1 MIYRVSAHFKELFKM
16 KILVIVDMQN
26 DFINGALGTPE
37 AQAVVGDVAKKIS
50 GFDGDLIC
58 ITKDTHRS
66 ADYLK
71 TQEGQL
77 LPVEH
82 CIEGTH
88 GWRLD
93 DSIAT
98 AISHAAIDAGKSVS
112 VFQKGTFGSVE
123 LGDYLVELS
132 ARMKQRIEEIVF
144 VGLCTDICVISNA
157 LLVKA
162 FLPETKITV
171 DAACCAGVTSASHKN
186 ALAAMKACQINVEN
200 WEV

>member
-37 AQAVVGDVAKKIS
+37 AQAAVGDVAKKIS

-82 CIEGTH
+82 CKDRLHQFPRRYIFDPYCSQAGLHVFRH
-88 GWRLD
+88 G
-93 DSIAT
+93 
-98 AISHAAIDAGKSVS
+98 
-112 VFQKGTFGSVE
+112 
-123 LGDYLVELS
+123 
-132 ARMKQRIEEIVF
+132 
-144 VGLCTDICVISNA
+144 
-157 LLVKA
+157 
-162 FLPETKITV
+162 
-171 DAACCAGVTSASHKN
+171 
-186 ALAAMKACQINVEN
+186 
-200 WEV
+200 